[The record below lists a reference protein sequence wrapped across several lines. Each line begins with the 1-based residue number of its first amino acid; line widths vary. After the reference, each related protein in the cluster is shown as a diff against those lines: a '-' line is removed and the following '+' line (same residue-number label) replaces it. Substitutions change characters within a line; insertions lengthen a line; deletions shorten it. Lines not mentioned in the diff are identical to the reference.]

1 MKIINDIFTWGVST
15 GAFAAAIAFVIATW
29 KGILPKLQASARTQ
43 QQKDLIQA
51 INGAVTK
58 YATYS
63 GLSKADRRKAVI
75 SDIATY
81 VESRGLSWVT
91 PELISGLAEAAY
103 QEYKKSGK
111 DIAPVAD
118 TPVAHND
125 SANTPNAII
134 NADTP
139 VTPNINANPINADGA
154 NEVNSLVNGEEA
166 K

>member
-111 DIAPVAD
+111 DIAPVATTPNPVAD
-118 TPVAHND
+118 TPV
-125 SANTPNAII
+125 
-134 NADTP
+134 ADTP

-154 NEVNSLVNGEEA
+154 NEVYSLVKGEEA

>member
-15 GAFAAAIAFVIATW
+15 GAFAAAIAFVIAVW

-51 INGAVTK
+51 IDGAVTK

-75 SDIATY
+75 NDVAAY
-81 VESRGLSWVT
+81 VESRGLNWIT

-111 DIAPVAD
+111 DIAPVTTTPNPVAD
-118 TPVAHND
+118 TPVAPNI
-125 SANTPNAII
+125 SANTPN
-134 NADTP
+134 
-139 VTPNINANPINADGA
+139 PINTDGA
-154 NEVNSLVNGEEA
+154 SEVNNLVNGEGA